1 MRYPA
6 TAQQA
11 DNIASVS
18 TDMMLGTAIYTLLL
32 GIGFVAF
39 GVRVRKRW
47 IMFWGAT
54 MVLAGSAYTIAVIAG
69 IG

>member
-1 MRYPA
+1 MRYRE
-6 TAQQA
+6 TTQQA
-11 DNIASVS
+11 DSIASVS

-47 IMFWGAT
+47 ITFWGAT
-54 MVLAGSAYTIAVIAG
+54 MVLAGSAYTIAVTAG
-69 IG
+69 LG

>member
-1 MRYPA
+1 LE

-11 DNIASVS
+11 DDIGSVS
-18 TDMMLGTAIYTLLL
+18 TDMRLGTAIYSLLL

-47 IMFWGAT
+47 GMF
-54 MVLAGSAYTIAVIAG
+54 
-69 IG
+69 